1 MRKIRDVL
9 RLNASGLSKRQI
21 AASLN
26 LGPTSV
32 GEYIRRARRAE
43 LGWPLSESSSDEALE
58 RLLFPPPRNIPPDR
72 RPQPDWA
79 YIHRE
84 LRKPGV
90 TLSLLW
96 EEYRA
101 ARPDGYGYS
110 RFCDL
115 HRGWKASLSPTMR
128 QSHLAGEKMFVDYAG
143 STIEIINP
151 ESGEIGEAQVFVAV
165 LGASSYTYAEASW
178 SQRVPEW
185 IGAHGHAFAYFGGVP
200 RQVVSDNLK
209 SGVIKACFHEPQV
222 NRSYAE
228 MAAHYGTAVIPTRP
242 RKPRDK
248 AKVEVGVQV
257 VQRWILA
264 KLRNRQLFSLA
275 EANAAIRDL
284 LEHLNNRTT
293 RHLGSS
299 RRQLFEEL
307 ERAALNPLPAAPYI
321 YAEWKECRA
330 GLDYHVEID
339 KHYYSVPHPLMRH
352 KLWARI
358 TARSVEIFHRG
369 KRIACHMRGSPNRR
383 HTTLREHMPSA
394 HRRLAAWTPERIR
407 RDAARIGPNTQA
419 LVDIIMRSRP
429 HPEQGFRSSIGILRL
444 DKSHGRERLEAACER
459 ALEIGARSYSSV
471 ASILKNNLDRQRPT
485 RAADGS
491 AIDHPNIRGPRYF
504 H

>member
-1 MRKIRDVL
+1 MGRITPV
-9 RLNASGLSKRQI
+9 
-21 AASLN
+21 
-26 LGPTSV
+26 
-32 GEYIRRARRAE
+32 
-43 LGWPLSESSSDEALE
+43 
-58 RLLFPPPRNIPPDR
+58 
-72 RPQPDWA
+72 
-79 YIHRE
+79 
-84 LRKPGV
+84 V
-90 TLSLLW
+90 T
-96 EEYRA
+96 
-101 ARPDGYGYS
+101 
-110 RFCDL
+110 
-115 HRGWKASLSPTMR
+115 
-128 QSHLAGEKMFVDYAG
+128 
-143 STIEIINP
+143 
-151 ESGEIGEAQVFVAV
+151 
-165 LGASSYTYAEASW
+165 
-178 SQRVPEW
+178 
-185 IGAHGHAFAYFGGVP
+185 
-200 RQVVSDNLK
+200 
-209 SGVIKACFHEPQV
+209 
-222 NRSYAE
+222 
-228 MAAHYGTAVIPTRP
+228 
-242 RKPRDK
+242 PRDK

-264 KLRNRQLFSLA
+264 KLRNRQFFSLA

-284 LEHLNNRTT
+284 LEQLNSRTT

-307 ERAALNPLPAAPYI
+307 ERPALNPLPSAPYV

-358 TARSVEIFHRG
+358 TGRTVEIFHRG

-407 RDAARIGPNTQA
+407 RDAARVGPNAQA

-471 ASILKNNLDRQRPT
+471 ASILKNNLDRQRT
-485 RAADGS
+485 ARAAAGS
-491 AIDHPNIRGPRYF
+491 AIDHPNIRGPQILPYWSLSATSNLAWPTRSGWRRNRLMTTGLRPCRNNPR
-504 H
+504 